1 MKKTTIITSLL
12 TGALAVSLVG
22 CGNSN
27 QSTSAAG
34 GKNDPIVVGSKNNTE
49 NYIQGEMFADILEAN
64 HVPVVRKLN
73 LGGTNVTFQAIKS
86 GQIDMYPEYTGTGLV
101 DILKKP
107 LEKDQKKVL
116 QEVSDGFKHWN
127 IDWLQPAPLN
137 STYGFAVTQATAKKY
152 NLKTISDLAK
162 HSHELVLSFPQEFD
176 VRPDALPGLQNYFKD
191 KGGFKFKNQFQIDYS
206 LRYQPLLQ
214 GKSDV
219 TVSVGSDGD
228 VAGNH
233 LVVLEDDIGFF
244 PAYNVA
250 PIINDKKLKEY
261 PQIKA
266 PLEKL
271 MSLMTDEQMQKLDW
285 EVDGPDKKEIKDVA
299 KDFLTKNGL
308 LK

>member
-1 MKKTTIITSLL
+1 MKKTTIYTGIL
-12 TGALAVSLVG
+12 TGALVLSLVG
-22 CGNSN
+22 CGSSN
-27 QSTSAAG
+27 QSTSASG
-34 GKNDPIVVGSKNNTE
+34 GKKDPIVVGSKNNTE

-86 GQIDMYPEYTGTGLV
+86 GQVDMYPEYTGTGLV

-116 QEVSDGFKHWN
+116 TEVSDGFKQWN
-127 IDWLQPAPLN
+127 IEWLQPAPLN
-137 STYGFAVTQATAKKY
+137 STYGFAVKKATAEKY

-162 HSHELVLSFPQEFD
+162 HSKDLVLSFPQEFD
-176 VRPDALPGLQNYFKD
+176 VRPDALPGLQKYYKD
-191 KGGFKFKNQFQIDYS
+191 QGGFKFKNQFQIDYS
-206 LRYQPLLQ
+206 LRYQPLMQ

-233 LVVLEDDIGFF
+233 LVVLKDDIEFF

-250 PIINDKKLKEY
+250 PIISDKKLKEY

-271 MSLMTDEQMQKLDW
+271 MSLLTDEQMQKLDW